1 MNIQKGSLYL
11 GGGKRD
17 QIAELRDKESRYW
30 AMVSG
35 NVRDEFLRL
44 GTDEEKRI
52 WLLRQTILKRY
63 PKGKEFLNS

>member
-1 MNIQKGSLYL
+1 MAER
-11 GGGKRD
+11 KREE
-17 QIAELRDKESRYW
+17 AEVAERSNSGATDKESRYW